1 MLLPLLRKSLVTLKD
16 SHSETFIM
24 YNLLKFCLLSRW
36 HYSVEFIFGMSFLKK
51 ICNCFYD
58 IQRFNVR
65 YGFSLLCVQIIKLP
79 LFYVVR
85 FIVRKVGQ
93 FSEISLVSLLSH
105 V

>member
-24 YNLLKFCLLSRW
+24 YNLLKLW
-36 HYSVEFIFGMSFLKK
+36 HYSVEFIFGMSFFKK